1 MEFARDPIVT
11 AATPTAA
18 PAPRRVSASSFQS
31 RVRGIGW
38 AALDQLVADAAHRGD
53 VAGAAGI
60 VAEFGAEFPDVYVDG
75 PVHNGRLGV
84 RIDGGEQLVAGEGG
98 RRRLQKGPP

>member
-11 AATPTAA
+11 AATPTAT
-18 PAPRRVSASSFQS
+18 PTTRRLIASSFQS

-53 VAGAAGI
+53 VAGAGAAAGR
-60 VAEFGAEFPDVYVDG
+60 P
-75 PVHNGRLGV
+75 
-84 RIDGGEQLVAGEGG
+84 GGG
-98 RRRLQKGPP
+98 GPPPPPPRVRGGAPPFPAAPARCAAGSPAPGPRPRAG